1 MSSSVSILLFVMAGS
16 AMLTAPT
23 HGLAQPSPG
32 STRRSL
38 LLSCSAAA
46 PFLLSKPAANA
57 VYVMDEETGD
67 YVPLGEEA
75 DWQTTWKQRW
85 DKAQTMTPDEV
96 FAAAR
101 GAGNVVKENESESSK
116 KRRAMSGC
124 REAGLRQKANVPD
137 AKECS
142 ARVLGGDVSFMLDVM

>member
-1 MSSSVSILLFVMAGS
+1 MSSSVINLSLFYLAAV

-23 HGLAQPSPG
+23 HGLAQP
-32 STRRSL
+32 
-38 LLSCSAAA
+38 
-46 PFLLSKPAANA
+46 FLLNKQAANA

-75 DWQTTWKQRW
+75 DWQTTWKQRL

-101 GAGNVVKENESESSK
+101 GAGNVVDKDNESESSK

-137 AKECS
+137 VKECS